1 MKSRFSASLGFGF
14 ALVLVIVGLGT
25 FATNQP
31 LSPYSRGGWIDGLLM
46 AVFSEKWGRIA
57 KSTFFLVCAYVAW
70 YFSWREWKQAGKKS
84 NDSSKTSASEIA

>member
-1 MKSRFSASLGFGF
+1 MSRRFYAGLGLGL

-31 LSPYSRGGWIDGLLM
+31 LSASGRHGWFNGLLM
-46 AVFSEKWGRIA
+46 MFFAERGARIA
-57 KSTFFLVCAYVAW
+57 SSTVAFASAYLVW
-70 YFSWREWKQAGKKS
+70 HFSWRQWKHAGKKS